1 MSLNEKVECTPKIT
15 DLTQLNNFICGKTH
29 SDIIE
34 FIKLLSESV
43 NGRALVM
50 QQEYFEKNS
59 NRSDSGFKSLVII
72 IELLSKLDS
81 VVDEI
86 PPIKQPMRFGNKA
99 FQTWYDRADQ
109 ICTSY
114 ISDILGENSDEY
126 LGEVKCY
133 FIESFGNRSRVD
145 YGTGHE
151 LNFILFLMCIYRLGV
166 FQTRDFPDIILVV
179 FYRYILLMRKLQSIY
194 LLEPAGS
201 RGVWGLDDYQFLP
214 FLFGSAQFINSNG
227 QFPILTS
234 QILDHSVLDTYST
247 KSLYINSI
255 QHILTMKT
263 NVYFAECSPI
273 LYSLTSVPTWEKIYS
288 GMIKMYVAEILNKFP
303 IAQHI
308 SFGNLIPFC

>member
-1 MSLNEKVECTPKIT
+1 MSLTEAVGCTPRIT
-15 DLTQLNNFICGKTH
+15 DLTQLNAFICGKTH
-29 SDIIE
+29 SDIVE
-34 FIKLLSESV
+34 FIKLLSESIH
-43 NGRALVM
+43 GKTLEL
-50 QQEYFEKNS
+50 QQDYTERNDG
-59 NRSDSGFKSLVII
+59 RSDPGFKSIVTIL
-72 IELLSKLDS
+72 ELLSKLDV

-99 FQTWYDRADQ
+99 FQAWYDRANNV
-109 ICTSY
+109 CTPY
-114 ISDILGENSDEY
+114 ISEILRENSDEY
-126 LGEVKCY
+126 LEEVKSY
-133 FIESFGNRSRVD
+133 FAESFGNRSRVD

-151 LNFILFLMCIYRLGV
+151 LNFILFLMCIHRLGI
-166 FQTRDFPDIILVV
+166 FQKRDFPDLILVV
-179 FYRYILLMRKLQSIY
+179 FHRYILLMRKLQSVY

-214 FLFGSAQFINSNG
+214 FLFGSAQFIDSDG
-227 QFPILTS
+227 LFPVLTN
-234 QILDHSVLDTYST
+234 QILDRSTLDTYSS

-273 LYSLTSVPTWEKIYS
+273 LYSLTSVPTWEKIHS

-308 SFGNLIPFC
+308 SFGTLIPFC